1 MSGGLKSNVIGGGT
15 PTDLPGTIGQ
25 LPVYVAGGLNAR
37 VSDSVY
43 GQADSGNWLTMG
55 LGSSIGAGQVSGTG
69 AVSIGKGAK
78 AWGDGFV
85 AIGTNANSG
94 SAAKNDGGIVI
105 GSAAP
110 ASGKNTIHIGSAL
123 AFGTSFADTIGI
135 GTQVSAISEACIAIG
150 RAANANAFDIA
161 IGDNVLCSEP
171 WGISIGYH
179 ASISNSGNG
188 TGSKNI
194 AIGYQATAGVSS
206 PGDQATI
213 AIGRDATC
221 TGAHGI
227 AIGTGASV
235 SPNTTLHSISIG
247 HGATTT
253 ISNTCTIGDTTNG
266 PINKLRVRTAA
277 ATPLHIM
284 AGASG
289 ALTIRDVGDTTDLF
303 TVDVSSGADEIRAL
317 MYDVTAAAMKRLS
330 RGVVD
335 SGGVGFRLLRIPN

>member
-43 GQADSGNWLTMG
+43 GQADSGNWLIMG
-55 LGSSIGAGQVSGTG
+55 LGASIGGTQVSGTG
-69 AVSIGKGAK
+69 AVAIGKGAK
-78 AWGDGFV
+78 AWGDAFV

-105 GSAAP
+105 GGPP
-110 ASGKNTIHIGSAL
+110 ASGKNTIHIGSSL

-135 GTQVSAISEACIAIG
+135 GTQVSAISEASIAIG
-150 RAANANAFDIA
+150 RAANANAFDVA
-161 IGDNVLCSEP
+161 IGDNAFCSEP
-171 WGISIGYH
+171 WGVAIGYH
-179 ASISNSGNG
+179 ASITNSGNG

-194 AIGYQATAGVSS
+194 AIGYQASAGVSS

-284 AGASG
+284 AGANG
-289 ALTIRDVGDTTDLF
+289 ALTVRDVGDTTDLF
-303 TVDVSSGADEIRAL
+303 TIDVSSSAGDLRAL
-317 MYDVTAAAMKRLS
+317 IYSVTAAAMKRLS
-330 RGVVD
+330 EGAAD
-335 SGGVGFRLLRIPN
+335 SAGVGFKQVRVPN